1 MATKTLMTQ
10 IGEALATRLNTLA
23 NNLNAAAQEYA
34 DQKVAALV
42 NSAPETLD
50 TLGEIAA
57 ALQEHDDALDAIN
70 AAVAGHDHADATQTV
85 HGFMST
91 ADKKKLDNLGTYD
104 DFVTAFDSIAG

>member
-1 MATKTLMTQ
+1 MNATTITTGKVRFSYCHLTTPAKAPGSDKEKYSLSV
-10 IGEALATRLNTLA
+10 IIPKSDKATIN
-23 NNLNAAAQEYA
+23 
-34 DQKVAALV
+34 
-42 NSAPETLD
+42 
-50 TLGEIAA
+50 
-57 ALQEHDDALDAIN
+57 AIN